1 MEAPLD
7 IALDRSAEV
16 PLGVQ
21 LAWALRARILGG
33 RLTAGHRLP
42 GVRELAASTGVNANT
57 VRAVYARLEAEGLVT
72 AEHGRGTFVNR
83 TAQSD
88 ARLGEVARRAMEA
101 AREAGLDPKDLAA
114 VLYSGAPGWEAGA
127 EEPPPAEDAAAAR
140 RRLRAEI
147 AELERELAEADLVR
161 RMGVAR
167 EDVLSA
173 PLPRPSGRM
182 LDVAELRAVRDDL
195 AGRLRLLREA
205 AVVEDAETAADSS
218 TNTATGQAGSGP
230 RPIVRWSFGG

>member
-1 MEAPLD
+1 MEASLD
-7 IALDRSAEV
+7 IALDRAAEV

-33 RLTAGHRLP
+33 ELTAGRRLP
-42 GVRELAASTGVNANT
+42 GVRELATTTGVNANT

-83 TAQSD
+83 TARSD
-88 ARLGEVARRAMEA
+88 DRMGEVARRAMEA

-114 VLYSGAPGWEAGA
+114 VLYSGAPGWEALEAPVPEEDDGA
-127 EEPPPAEDAAAAR
+127 LR

-147 AELERELAEADLVR
+147 AELERELAEADMVR
-161 RMGVAR
+161 RIGVAR
-167 EDVLSA
+167 EDVLSQPA
-173 PLPRPSGRM
+173 PRPSGRM
-182 LDVAELRAVRDDL
+182 LDTAELRAVRDDL

-205 AVVEDAETAADSS
+205 EVVEDAEHAAETS
-218 TNTATGQAGSGP
+218 TNTATSRTGSGA

>member
-1 MEAPLD
+1 
-7 IALDRSAEV
+7 
-16 PLGVQ
+16 
-21 LAWALRARILGG
+21 
-33 RLTAGHRLP
+33 
-42 GVRELAASTGVNANT
+42 
-57 VRAVYARLEAEGLVT
+57 VT

-88 ARLGEVARRAMEA
+88 DRLGEVARRAMEA
-101 AREAGLDPKDLAA
+101 AREAGLDPKELAA
-114 VLYSGAPGWEAGA
+114 VLYSGAPGWEASPEA
-127 EEPPPAEDAAAAR
+127 PAPEEDDAVVR

-147 AELERELAEADLVR
+147 AELERELADADLVR

-173 PLPRPSGRM
+173 PPPRPSGRM
-182 LDVAELRAVRDDL
+182 LDTDELRAVRDDL

-205 AVVEDAETAADSS
+205 SVVEDAEQAAETS
-218 TNTATGQAGSGP
+218 TSTATSRAGSGP